1 MYFDSARSPAIWVF
15 LHRGLF
21 VCELEV
27 FILQSV
33 VRCAAAC
40 FLAGASVSEFVLDGL
55 TLPID
60 MVMCGIVSVLNLDA
74 RQIGIPRALI
84 ERMRDRLIHRGPDD
98 SGVWEGQLGS
108 IGHCR
113 LSVIDPTLAGHQPM
127 LSPDQRYVL
136 AYNGELYNDHDLRS
150 ELASLGCVFRSS
162 CDTETLLHALIT
174 WGEGAIEKL
183 RGMFSFV
190 FLDTQNRMAIIARD
204 PMGIKP
210 VYYAMVEGD
219 AGRQLIVASEI
230 PAILEHPEVE
240 RKPDPVTVSAYLSSI
255 RTTLGQR
262 TMFAGVSTLIPGQ
275 WITIPLDSPEQT
287 ATGNWW
293 SGALRAPTQGVR
305 QTIEDSIH
313 RHLRTD
319 VPMCTLLS
327 GGLDSAITT
336 LLAKRSLGE
345 LHTYCAGAKVDGFSD
360 DFSFAKS
367 LAKELGTNHTEVEM
381 TEAGFVDRWRWMVAR
396 LGVPLSTPNEVA
408 IYEVAEALRKQG
420 HIVAISGEGADELF
434 GGYGPIMQQAQAHIA
449 GLNANDDTEGGLFNL
464 AANAWISDELKPGV
478 LREPWYHGA
487 NGDAELKAHYQQV
500 FDEVRSQG
508 PNDSAL
514 QAHVRF
520 QRRMNLPNL
529 LQRLDTSTML
539 AGVEGR
545 TPYADIEV
553 AICAENLPMDQKYVA
568 GEYEQTKIA
577 LRQAFKDELPPE
589 IVNRPKA
596 SFPLPFQHWMGSMTD
611 RLFDSPIAREFFT
624 EQALGM
630 VCARPAS
637 YWHMAWPMMNLML
650 WGESQFG
657 DGENGEDDPVCSGK
671 YSSSTISG

>member
-1 MYFDSARSPAIWVF
+1 
-15 LHRGLF
+15 
-21 VCELEV
+21 
-27 FILQSV
+27 
-33 VRCAAAC
+33 
-40 FLAGASVSEFVLDGL
+40 
-55 TLPID
+55 
-60 MVMCGIVSVLNLDA
+60 MCGIVSLFNLDA
-74 RQIGIPRALI
+74 RSIGISRVLI
-84 ERMRDRLIHRGPDD
+84 ERMRDRLTHRGPDD
-98 SGVWEGQLGS
+98 SGVWEGRLGS
-108 IGHCR
+108 IGHRR
-113 LSVIDPTLAGHQPM
+113 LSVIDPTPGGHQPM
-127 LSPDQRYVL
+127 CSVDGRYVL
-136 AYNGELYNDHDLRS
+136 AYNGELYNDHDLRL
-150 ELASLGCVFRSS
+150 ELASLGCVFRSN
-162 CDTETLLHALIT
+162 CDTETLLHAIIT
-174 WGEGAIEKL
+174 WGESAIDKL

-190 FLDTQNRMAIIARD
+190 FLDTQTRTVMMARD

-210 VYYAMVEGD
+210 LYYAMVEGNG
-219 AGRQLIVASEI
+219 GRQLIVASEI
-230 PAILEHPEVE
+230 PAILEHPEVD

-262 TMFAGVSTLIPGQ
+262 TMFEGISTLMPGQ
-275 WITIPLDSPEQT
+275 WIRLVLDSPMETTT
-287 ATGNWW
+287 ANWW
-293 SGALRAPTQGVR
+293 DNAGRVPTQGVR

-345 LHTYCAGAKVDGFSD
+345 LNTYCAGARAKGFSD
-360 DFSFAKS
+360 DFSFAQL
-367 LAKELGTNHTEVEM
+367 LAKDLGTNHTEVEI
-381 TEAGFVDRWRWMVAR
+381 TEARFVDRWWWMVAR
-396 LGVPLSTPNEVA
+396 LGVPMSTPNEVA
-408 IYEVAEALRKQG
+408 IYEVAAALRKEG

-434 GGYGPIMQQAQAHIA
+434 AGYGPIMQQASGYLA
-449 GLNANDDTEGGLFNL
+449 GLHGTEDTDGGLFNL
-464 AANAWISDELKPGV
+464 AANAWVSDELKPGV

-487 NGDAELKAHYQQV
+487 NEDAELKAHYQQV

-508 PNDSAL
+508 PNESPL

-545 TPYADIEV
+545 TPYADHEV
-553 AICAENLPMDQKYVA
+553 AICAEQLPMDQKYIA
-568 GEYEQTKIA
+568 GEHEQTKIA
-577 LRQAFKDELPPE
+577 LRRAFRDELPAE

-596 SFPLPFQHWMGSMTD
+596 SFPLPFQHWMGSMTN

-624 EQALGM
+624 EQAIGL
-630 VCARPAS
+630 VCAQPTN

-657 DGENGEDDPVCSGK
+657 DGEHCEDESICSGK
-671 YSSSTISG
+671 YSSSTTSG

>member
-1 MYFDSARSPAIWVF
+1 
-15 LHRGLF
+15 
-21 VCELEV
+21 
-27 FILQSV
+27 
-33 VRCAAAC
+33 
-40 FLAGASVSEFVLDGL
+40 
-55 TLPID
+55 
-60 MVMCGIVSVLNLDA
+60 MCGIVAVLNLDGGQV
-74 RQIGIPRALI
+74 RVSRALI
-84 ERMRDRLIHRGPDD
+84 ERMRDRLVHRGPDD

-108 IGHCR
+108 IGHRR
-113 LSVIDPTLAGHQPM
+113 LSVIDPTPAGHQPM
-127 LSPDQRYVL
+127 CSVDGRYVL

-174 WGEGAIEKL
+174 WGESAIDKL
-183 RGMFSFV
+183 RGMYSFV
-190 FLDTQNRMAIIARD
+190 FLDTQTRTVMMARD

-210 VYYAMVEGD
+210 MYYAMVEGD
-219 AGRQLIVASEI
+219 GGRQLIVASEI

-262 TMFAGVSTLIPGQ
+262 TMFEGVSTLMPGQ
-275 WITIPLDSPEQT
+275 WIGVNLDSPTQT
-287 ATGNWW
+287 TMANWW
-293 SGALRAPTQGVR
+293 DTAGRMPTQGVR

-345 LHTYCAGAKVDGFSD
+345 LNTYCAGARVDGFSD
-360 DFSFAKS
+360 DFSFAHS
-367 LAKELGTNHTEVEM
+367 LAKELGTNHTEVEI
-381 TEAGFVDRWRWMVAR
+381 TEAGFVDRWRWMVSQ
-396 LGVPLSTPNEVA
+396 LGVPMSTPNEVA
-408 IYEVAEALRKQG
+408 IYEVALALRKQG

-434 GGYGPIMQQAQAHIA
+434 GGYGPIMQQVSAHVA
-449 GLNANDDTEGGLFNL
+449 GLHGNDDTQGGLFHL
-464 AANAWISDELKPGV
+464 ASNAWISDELKPGV

-508 PNDSAL
+508 PNDSEL
-514 QAHVRF
+514 QAHLRF

-553 AICAENLPMDQKYVA
+553 AICAEHLPMDQKYVGGA
-568 GEYEQTKIA
+568 HEQTKIA

-589 IVNRPKA
+589 IVSRPKA

-611 RLFDSPIAREFFT
+611 QLFDSPIARAFFT

-630 VCARPAS
+630 VCARPAN

-657 DGENGEDDPVCSGK
+657 DGESCGGESVCSGK